1 MIARASIGAPR
12 VRGPLRRLSRCGIL
26 GAVVAGMLIGAGPAG
41 AAPPAIAARVQAR
54 FDLDAGAPS
63 PFPAD
68 WFTVP
73 DRTQRTGLRI
83 ANPPASCAPPRSVCD
98 DLKLLAELDGF
109 DLEPRLALRFTGG
122 IDLGSVSA
130 RSVFLVRL
138 GAGPP
143 EITGVDRLVW
153 DPATF
158 TLYARPESVLEPET
172 RYGLV
177 VTRELRDSG
186 GRSVEPSAGF
196 VAILR
201 SGGGPPLGAEQ
212 RAAFGLLRRA
222 LERRLIRLDRVVVA
236 SVFTT
241 GSVSAFLEQARDA
254 LDRRPPAPALMTA
267 PEGGG
272 RAWFARGLLSRL
284 VLRRQIGAAGAPP
297 AARHSPGQSARRV
310 PGRRA
315 APRGAAERRGRR
327 RRDRLVLVALVPLA
341 RAPDLRAADPRGP
354 ARAER
359 RPRRALRDRDADR
372 PPAAGRMAARG
383 VRARLRRRDALERA
397 LDRRRARAPRDRDD
411 RDLGRGSRRGTG
423 EPAAGEA
430 ERRAQLRGP
439 GPGTRPRPR
448 WRRAHRVDRG
458 TVPAPGRTLGG
469 ARAPGRPAAAGGRPD
484 GARARRRE
492 RVRRRRRRRPGHG
505 QGAHRLRGRTPS
517 AGSTAP
523 CSSRWS
529 RACASARSSCRAA
542 RSPRWRGC
550 RPSSGRA

>member
-1 MIARASIGAPR
+1 
-12 VRGPLRRLSRCGIL
+12 L
-26 GAVVAGMLIGAGPAG
+26 VAGTLVGAGPAG
-41 AAPPAIAARVQAR
+41 AAPPAIPARIQAR

-109 DLEPRLALRFTGG
+109 DLEPRLALRFTGV
-122 IDLGSVSA
+122 IDLGSVSS

-186 GRSVEPSAGF
+186 GRPVEPSAGF

-201 SGGGPPLGAEQ
+201 SDGGPPLGAEQ

-222 LERRLIRLDRVVVA
+222 LERRLIRLDRVAVA

-254 LDRRPPAPALMTA
+254 LDWRPPPRADDGARGRRGA
-267 PEGGG
+267 YSREGCC
-272 RAWFARGLLSRL
+272 RAWCF
-284 VLRRQIGAAGAPP
+284 
-297 AARHSPGQSARRV
+297 AARSARRARSAGHHPRTVRPTV

-315 APRGAAERRGRR
+315 APRRCRATVGGVGIGCTQRPVPSPERGSSS
-327 RRDRLVLVALVPLA
+327 
-341 RAPDLRAADPRGP
+341 
-354 ARAER
+354 R
-359 RPRRALRDRDADR
+359 RPSGPSARRA
-372 PPAAGRMAARG
+372 
-383 VRARLRRRDALERA
+383 
-397 LDRRRARAPRDRDD
+397 
-411 RDLGRGSRRGTG
+411 SI
-423 EPAAGEA
+423 
-430 ERRAQLRGP
+430 
-439 GPGTRPRPR
+439 
-448 WRRAHRVDRG
+448 
-458 TVPAPGRTLGG
+458 
-469 ARAPGRPAAAGGRPD
+469 
-484 GARARRRE
+484 
-492 RVRRRRRRRPGHG
+492 
-505 QGAHRLRGRTPS
+505 
-517 AGSTAP
+517 AP
-523 CSSRWS
+523 C
-529 RACASARSSCRAA
+529 
-542 RSPRWRGC
+542 
-550 RPSSGRA
+550 PS

>member
-1 MIARASIGAPR
+1 MIVRASIGAPR

-41 AAPPAIAARVQAR
+41 AAPPAIAARVLAR

-196 VAILR
+196 VAIIR

-222 LERRLIRLDRVVVA
+222 LERRLIRLDRVAVA

-241 GSVSAFLEQARDA
+241 ASVSAFL
-254 LDRRPPAPALMTA
+254 
-267 PEGGG
+267 
-272 RAWFARGLLSRL
+272 
-284 VLRRQIGAAGAPP
+284 
-297 AARHSPGQSARRV
+297 
-310 PGRRA
+310 
-315 APRGAAERRGRR
+315 
-327 RRDRLVLVALVPLA
+327 
-341 RAPDLRAADPRGP
+341 
-354 ARAER
+354 
-359 RPRRALRDRDADR
+359 
-372 PPAAGRMAARG
+372 
-383 VRARLRRRDALERA
+383 
-397 LDRRRARAPRDRDD
+397 
-411 RDLGRGSRRGTG
+411 
-423 EPAAGEA
+423 
-430 ERRAQLRGP
+430 
-439 GPGTRPRPR
+439 
-448 WRRAHRVDRG
+448 
-458 TVPAPGRTLGG
+458 
-469 ARAPGRPAAAGGRPD
+469 
-484 GARARRRE
+484 
-492 RVRRRRRRRPGHG
+492 
-505 QGAHRLRGRTPS
+505 
-517 AGSTAP
+517 
-523 CSSRWS
+523 
-529 RACASARSSCRAA
+529 
-542 RSPRWRGC
+542 
-550 RPSSGRA
+550 